1 MSAGSGET
9 GLDRPLLAARMSEIK
24 IDKPDWDLIVKRIQQ
39 GRCVPFL
46 GAGVNVS
53 ADDYDGLPLGPVVA
67 RRIAETL
74 TGTSL
79 APFKEL
85 SEVKDNDALAAVRD
99 LVRHGLEDLPR
110 VSFLYQRAYDY
121 PDLLELLVEELDRAC
136 EPSPL
141 LRTLAP
147 LPFKLIITTNYDR
160 LMERALA
167 EAGREFITIVQPAD
181 GFDEF
186 SRAEVEDQLADRGD
200 KLVLYKIHGSFE
212 ESGDDAGNRLSRV
225 VVTEEDYIE
234 FLAIARTPDAGVPEL
249 VISELAGSTLLF
261 LGYSLEDWDLRT
273 LFKGLVESLPTHRR
287 RRSFAVQLN
296 PAEFWVKFWAAK
308 QVDIFDADVYA
319 FARQLQKELD
329 QRSSGDG

>member
-1 MSAGSGET
+1 M
-9 GLDRPLLAARMSEIK
+9 PKIN
-24 IDKPDWDLIVKRIQQ
+24 IDKTDWDLITKRIQQ

-53 ADDYDGLPLGPVVA
+53 SKGYEGLPLGPAVA
-67 RRIAETL
+67 RKIAESL
-74 TGTSL
+74 TGTKL

-85 SEVKDNDALAAVRD
+85 AEVKDNDALAAVRD

-121 PDLLELLVEELDRAC
+121 PDLMELLVEELNRAC
-136 EPSPL
+136 DPSPL
-141 LRTLAP
+141 LKTLAP

-160 LMERALA
+160 LMEQALD
-167 EAGREFITIVQPAD
+167 EAGREFITVVQPAD

-186 SRAEVEDQLADRGD
+186 SRAEVEDRLADRGD
-200 KLVLYKIHGSFE
+200 KLILYKIHGSFDE
-212 ESGDDAGNRLSRV
+212 NGDGPGSELSRI

-249 VISELAGSTLLF
+249 VITELAGSTLLF

-287 RRSFAVQLN
+287 RRSFAVQLK

-308 QVDIFDADVYA
+308 EVDIFDADVYA

-329 QRSSGDG
+329 KRVSRDG